1 MKNDI
6 TASNN
11 ETLEERV
18 MKLSYSASSVKKKKQ
33 KVVRTI
39 TRADM
44 NAVNRSIAPKL
55 EQNAA
60 EREMSKQEAYND
72 DKSWI

>member
-1 MKNDI
+1 M
-6 TASNN
+6 TL
-11 ETLEERV
+11 LEE
-18 MKLSYSASSVKKKKQ
+18 SVKKLVQPASRAKKKKR

-39 TRADM
+39 TRADR
-44 NAVNRSIAPKL
+44 NSVNRSIAPKI

-72 DKSWI
+72 EKFWIYILN

>member
-60 EREMSKQEAYND
+60 EREMSKQEVYND